1 VASVWDAVV
10 DYAITQGIDAIAL
23 TGDIVDRDNRF
34 FESYGPLSRGLSR
47 LAEAGIDTFAVAGNH
62 DFSVFP
68 HLADTLGADRFH
80 FLGRGGMWDTA
91 SLIRDDEEVLRFVGW
106 SFPQSHVRRSPVD
119 SLSIDAS
126 EVPTIGLLHGD
137 LDQEQSDYAPVTRS
151 ALAAQPVDAWL
162 LGHIHKP
169 MCDDGQTPLMLY
181 PGSPQPL
188 DPGEEGSHG
197 PWRIEV
203 GSQGPIT
210 AQQVPLA
217 SVRYDTIDVKLDDV
231 TDESGFRAAVVG
243 AVESAAEAHAES
255 GALRYVSYRLRCI
268 GRTSVHRQLDTF
280 WHDVS
285 DLEVMVGE
293 RTAASVETLIVETQP
308 DVDLRKLAHRSD
320 PPGVL
325 AQTIL
330 DLQTQSGK
338 HDDLVQDTLQELSQI
353 NRARK
358 YGPLR
363 RASADALPSTPQ
375 DAREVLIRQGLQLL
389 DELLAQ
395 KDTDADE

>member
-1 VASVWDAVV
+1 VWDAVV
-10 DYAITQGIDAIAL
+10 DYATTQAVDAVAL

-47 LAEAGIDTFAVAGNH
+47 LADAGIDTFAVAGNH

-68 HLADTLGADRFH
+68 HLVDTLDADRFH
-80 FLGRGGMWDTA
+80 FLGRGGAWDTA
-91 SLIRDDEEVLRFVGW
+91 SLVRNGEEVIRFVGW
-106 SFPQSHVRRSPVD
+106 SFPQSHVRNSPVD
-119 SLSIDAS
+119 TLSIDAS

-169 MCDDGQTPLMLY
+169 MYDDGGSPLVLY

-188 DPGEEGSHG
+188 DPGEKGSHG

-203 GSQGPIT
+203 SSQRQIT

-231 TDESGFRAAVVG
+231 ADEGDFRAAVVK
-243 AVESAAEAHAES
+243 AVESAAEAHAEND
-255 GALRYVSYRLRCI
+255 ALRHVSYRLRCT
-268 GRTSVHRQLDTF
+268 GRTSIHRQLDTY
-280 WHDVS
+280 WHDVA
-285 DLEVMVGE
+285 DLEVRVGDG
-293 RTAASVETLIVETQP
+293 TAASVEALIVETQP
-308 DVDLRKLAHRSD
+308 DVDLRTLSHRSD

-330 DLQTQSGK
+330 DLQANSGA
-338 HDDLVQDTLQELSQI
+338 HDELLQDTLQELSQV

-363 RASADALPSTPQ
+363 RAGADALPNTPQ
-375 DAREVLIRQGLQLL
+375 DAREMLIRQGLQLL

-395 KDTDADE
+395 KDADADE